1 MIVVQLQ
8 YYRSSSSGG
17 VDVLSGE
24 SRACG
29 VQCSSGVVVGLL
41 LWIAPCL
48 GVRVSG
54 TMEVAKGG
62 RGHVVTGSGAWTGGR
77 RGIMGYSVER

>member
-1 MIVVQLQ
+1 M
-8 YYRSSSSGG
+8 Y
-17 VDVLSGE
+17 
-24 SRACG
+24 
-29 VQCSSGVVVGLL
+29 GVVVGLL
-41 LWIAPCL
+41 LQIAPCL